1 MDRIAIFASGSGTNA
16 ERIVSY
22 FQKHPSIEVGLILSN
37 RHDAFVLERAKKLG
51 IPSAVF
57 GRQQLYE
64 TDFVLNILK
73 ENNITFI
80 VLAGFL
86 WLVPQNLLTAY
97 SGRILNIHPALL
109 PNYGGKGM
117 YGMKVHE
124 AVISSGD
131 KESGITI
138 HNVNERYDAGDIVF
152 QARCPVLPADT
163 PESLAS
169 RIHALEYEHYPKII
183 EQQLTAHRS
192 PLTKV

>member
-22 FQKHPSIEVGLILSN
+22 FRKHPSIEVGLILSN
-37 RHDAFVLERAKKLG
+37 RHDAFVLERARELG